1 MTGRMG
7 VTASSMGT
15 TSDGVGDKA
24 EAAVH
29 SSEQDALEAAQRAM
43 RIGLLQRAVAVVT
56 AGALALVVRELIVG
70 GSVLPAL
77 LGVVLGAVVLTWSR
91 SKRTPLQVVGLVFY
105 CTLAVLITRAALDMG
120 GAAGSALSFAFLP
133 GFLAIL
139 TLGPALGYGVT
150 LVMLACCAW
159 LYGTTDLP
167 RRDDL
172 LRFIDEVAMTVF
184 ATGLAHALHRSFVAN
199 KAAFEAR
206 QRLLLTLRDQRE
218 ALTVAIYDEL
228 EPLSARLVLALDTH
242 ASHSGEREAPAP
254 LLEQLLDTLSR
265 AKVLGSRDE
274 AEAIAYDH
282 PEPNIRARTMRVWLR
297 MAVVLE
303 SFFVVRNLLTGS
315 PFTPAFLT
323 LAFCVVFDI
332 WLGKTASRR
341 YLELTALAIGLCA
354 LGPLLLFVH
363 AYGATPDSPP
373 LVVAPAT
380 VLFTALLSSGL
391 AAWIVLA
398 CNVAMLVW
406 VGVSEPLSLV
416 QTRLLGDIALIFV
429 VTVVALR
436 HVFALRQRYIALL
449 REQGHSLLEAL
460 RQRRRLAGT
469 LFHDVSNHLQ
479 TLVFL
484 VDEASRAEP
493 EATEDVPSALAIG
506 GRVQRLIAASKQLLL
521 ASEPPPAAAL
531 ESVTTAEAVTALL
544 EVYGPRLK
552 AKRLR
557 LEADGVQNLPVRAP
571 RDWLVESVL
580 GNLLSNAIKF
590 SPPGS
595 VLSLSASEAGAR
607 VRLALVDSGPGVP
620 AEVVARLGAEGSV
633 PSRAGTEGEQGQG
646 YGLQLVAEHLQRLGG
661 HLELV
666 PAPKGGTE
674 AVVWLPRG

>member
-1 MTGRMG
+1 MP
-7 VTASSMGT
+7 
-15 TSDGVGDKA
+15 
-24 EAAVH
+24 
-29 SSEQDALEAAQRAM
+29 SSEQSALDAAQRAM
-43 RIGLLQRAVAVVT
+43 RVGLLRRAVAVVT
-56 AGALALVVRELIVG
+56 VGALALTLRELIVG

-77 LGVVLGAVVLTWSR
+77 LGVVLGVSVLGWSY
-91 SKRTPLQVVGLVFY
+91 SKRTPLEIVGLVFY
-105 CTLAVLITRAALDMG
+105 CALTALITRAALDMG
-120 GAAGSALSFAFLP
+120 GAAGSALCFGFLP

-139 TLGPALGYGVT
+139 SLGPALGYAVAAA
-150 LVMLACCAW
+150 MLACFAW
-159 LYGTTDLP
+159 LYGTTELP
-167 RRDDL
+167 QKGDL

-184 ATGLAHALHRSFVAN
+184 AAGLAHALHRSFVAN
-199 KAAFEAR
+199 KTAFEAR
-206 QRLLLTLRDQRE
+206 QRLLLALRDQRE

-228 EPLSARLVLALDTH
+228 EPLSARLVLALDTR

-254 LLEQLLDTLSR
+254 LLAQLLDTLSR
-265 AKVLGSRDE
+265 AKVLGRRDE

-282 PEPNIRARTMRVWLR
+282 PEPNIRVRTMRIWLR

-323 LAFCVVFDI
+323 LAFCVFFDV
-332 WLGKTASRR
+332 WLGKAAARR
-341 YLELTALAIGLCA
+341 YIELSALAIGLCA

-380 VLFTALLSSGL
+380 VLFTALLSSGP
-391 AAWIVLA
+391 AAWIVLG
-398 CNVAMLVW
+398 CNVAMLIW

-416 QTRLLGDIALIFV
+416 QSRLLGDIGLIFV
-429 VTVVALR
+429 ITVLALR
-436 HVFALRQRYIALL
+436 HVFALRQRYVELL
-449 REQGHSLLEAL
+449 RDQGHSLLEAL

-484 VDEASRAEP
+484 VDEASHAEP
-493 EATEDVPSALAIG
+493 DEADDVPSALAIG

-521 ASEPPPAAAL
+521 ASEPPPAVL
-531 ESVTTAEAVTALL
+531 ESVTTAEAVAALL

-552 AKRLR
+552 AKRLE
-557 LEADGVQNLPVRAP
+557 LEAHQVQNLQVRAP

-590 SPPGS
+590 SPAGS
-595 VLSLSASEAGAR
+595 VLTLSATAAGER
-607 VRLALVDSGPGVP
+607 VRMALIDAGPGVP
-620 AEVVARLGAEGSV
+620 AEVLERLGSEGSV

-646 YGLQLVAEHLQRLGG
+646 YGLQLVSEHLQRIGG
-661 HLELV
+661 QLEIA

-674 AVVWLPRG
+674 AAIWLPRG